1 MKKVQY
7 KNHLTW
13 LIGLLSVGLVSAE
26 SNFEAATKK
35 LASGTSNI
43 FSGLQLSPSNF
54 TLILFGILL
63 WMVVYSVIRNI
74 DLFKSNHGI
83 WSAAFALI
91 VSILAFNG
99 FPPGFIEGIVIQYQ
113 AMGATIVTVIPFII
127 MVWFTTMSG
136 INLMMSRLIW
146 LVYTVYY
153 FSLFVYKIG
162 SADASIGIFA
172 AENLPYIAAIIMGII
187 VLIFLGA
194 IRAWAFKEK
203 LDSKKEKAENK
214 VKKAGAGLDAAAGVV
229 DEFSDGGGI

>member
-153 FSLFVYKIG
+153 FSLFHL
-162 SADASIGIFA
+162 F
-172 AENLPYIAAIIMGII
+172 
-187 VLIFLGA
+187 LISQPSPCLTPMCQ
-194 IRAWAFKEK
+194 
-203 LDSKKEKAENK
+203 S
-214 VKKAGAGLDAAAGVV
+214 
-229 DEFSDGGGI
+229 